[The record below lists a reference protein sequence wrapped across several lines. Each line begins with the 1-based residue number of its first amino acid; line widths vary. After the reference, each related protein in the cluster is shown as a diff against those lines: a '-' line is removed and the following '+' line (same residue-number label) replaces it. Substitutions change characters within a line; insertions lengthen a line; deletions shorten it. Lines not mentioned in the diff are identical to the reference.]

1 MNKRQKKKAYK
12 KIMGTNPPA
21 EVRFCGNHYR
31 NIMHWGAFKAKRQ
44 QEIIRN
50 LEGFTK
56 TMTERRRTCRKR
68 NW

>member
-21 EVRFCGNHYR
+21 EVRFYGNHYR
-31 NIMHWGAFKAKRQ
+31 NIMQWGAFKAKRQ

-50 LEGFTK
+50 LEGFT
-56 TMTERRRTCRKR
+56 RP
-68 NW
+68 